1 MGFFLSTGTQV
12 PANKAYLLR
21 SRIAGSA
28 ANGLYFD
35 FTETSIS
42 NIQSDRL
49 AGQKLYDLQ
58 GRRVISPTRGIY
70 VTEKGERIF
79 IK

>member
-1 MGFFLSTGTQV
+1 M
-12 PANKAYLLR
+12 PANQAYLLR

-35 FTETSIS
+35 FITTGISHLQTES
-42 NIQSDRL
+42 L

-58 GRRVISPTRGIY
+58 GRRVLSPTRGIY